1 MESKKVNSISDN
13 LRRYDYL
20 AKKDD
25 FIIITEW
32 YNSEGFTI
40 TINDK
45 VIDLSV
51 GQLDAINYLVKSL
64 EYNEDKG

>member
-32 YNSEGFTI
+32 YNSEGYTI

-45 VIDLSV
+45 VIDLSI